1 MQKCRDVEG
10 VEIGRVEGVDNPV
23 KTCPS
28 TTPIMLCIESRREKW
43 YHVGIRRKWNEA
55 EKLHEKNSR
64 GFRCIDGV
72 IVVDG
77 SITVR

>member
-43 YHVGIRRKWNEA
+43 YHLGNRINWNEA
-55 EKLHEKNSR
+55 GELQVKVVHKSTQ
-64 GFRCIDGV
+64 
-72 IVVDG
+72 IVTD
-77 SITVR
+77 